1 MIEAQAGK
9 FEKTIITIE
18 GARACIW
25 TSCPTT
31 ARRLDR
37 LCEEYPAAY
46 RLTKIHRYGYGVSRG
61 KIQAKEYEVRA
72 SHVRFVESEE
82 AA

>member
-18 GARACIW
+18 GTRASVW
-25 TSCPTT
+25 TSCPLT

-37 LCEEYPAAY
+37 LCEEYTTAY
-46 RLTKIHRYGYGVSRG
+46 RLTKIHKYAIGIQAG
-61 KIQAKEYEVRA
+61 KIQAKEYETRA
-72 SHVRFVESEE
+72 SLIRFTNNED

>member
-18 GARACIW
+18 GTRAGIW

-37 LCEEYPAAY
+37 LCEEYPAVY
-46 RLTKIHRYGYGVSRG
+46 RLTKIHRYGVGVYSG
-61 KIQAKEYEVRA
+61 KIQAKEYEAKA
-72 SHVRFVESEE
+72 SHVQFTERED